1 MRTDR
6 ALKVLLLGGGWWLA
20 SVAVL
25 LWAFVPEVNDLEAE
39 LAACKA
45 EAAREDL
52 NPWPFGLGCSLKWYS
67 PTADSTGL
75 VLQYICQHPDTV
87 APE

>member
-39 LAACKA
+39 LAACRVEKA
-45 EAAREDL
+45 EL
-52 NPWPFGLGCSLKWYS
+52 PTLVCPLKWYH

-75 VLQYICQHPDTV
+75 ILQYVCHHPKPDSL
-87 APE
+87 AGERGNK